1 MWERE
6 RGKSKHRFRVNGDS
20 EGGVE
25 AGGDG
30 SVGGVLGPVGDVS
43 DGVAVDADAGD
54 SPVDLESGLEIED
67 GAVLG

>member
-1 MWERE
+1 MRE
-6 RGKSKHRFRVNGDS
+6 RGKKKHLFGVNGDS

-25 AGGDG
+25 VGGDR
-30 SVGGVLGPVGDVS
+30 SVGGVLRPVGDVA